1 MSAFFLAKKAA
12 ADRVSLTH
20 PLGLRFLDVATN
32 GFVPADVAIE
42 PLQRESLGLEAEA
55 WPLGAPRQK
64 RTGIVTPSGAV
75 AFHGFAG
82 LRDFERSEEDDIWN
96 SQPPARDFQV
106 EVSDKM
112 GRFLPCTFVVSAPQ
126 RGFALFAED
135 GSPPWIEAG
144 AVPLFSAVSRSFPA
158 GLAVVRAELHDHATG
173 DPAAWALMEASYFSA
188 GSRHTARGLADDK
201 GRVLLMFYYPEG
213 QRRAF
218 NSSPPGSARG
228 LSQQEW
234 TLDVGF
240 FYESADHPEKAAD
253 YGRRFAQPPAI
264 AWRGSSPVTL
274 LKDATVRFGQE
285 LDLGILDLVP
295 A

>member
-1 MSAFFLAKKAA
+1 MNAFPLPTQGVP
-12 ADRVSLTH
+12 DRVSLTY
-20 PLGLRFLDVATN
+20 PLGLRFLDVATKA
-32 GFVPADVAIE
+32 FVPADMAIE
-42 PLQRESLGLEAEA
+42 PLRRESLGLQAEA

-75 AFHGFAG
+75 AFHGLAG

-106 EVSDKM
+106 EVRDKM

-126 RGFALFAED
+126 RGFALFSED

-144 AVPLFSAVSRSFPA
+144 AVPLFSAASRSLPT
-158 GLAVVRAELHDHATG
+158 GLAVVRAELHDNATG

-188 GSRHTARGLADDK
+188 GSRHTARGLADEK
-201 GRVLLMFYYPEG
+201 GRVLLMFFYPEG

-218 NSSPPGSARG
+218 NSSPPGGARG

-234 TLDVGF
+234 TLDF
-240 FYESADHPEKAAD
+240 DFYYEPAEPPEKAAD
-253 YGRRFAQPPAI
+253 YGRRFAQPPAT
-264 AWRGSSPVTL
+264 AWCGSSPVTL
-274 LKDATVRFGQE
+274 LQDETVRFGQE
-285 LDLGILDLVP
+285 LDLGIVDLVS